1 MNYELIDT
9 LVRRIK
15 YYTERIQDIA
25 WLPYGSRKDH
35 DTVIYS
41 MCIERLS
48 NRLKKA
54 LNELHD

>member
-15 YYTERIQDIA
+15 YYTERIQNIA

-48 NRLKKA
+48 NRLKNA
-54 LNELHD
+54 LNEPHD

>member
-15 YYTERIQDIA
+15 YYTERIQNIA

-48 NRLKKA
+48 KRLKNA
-54 LNELHD
+54 LNETHD

>member
-9 LVRRIK
+9 LSRRIK
-15 YYTERIQDIA
+15 YYTERIQNIS

-35 DTVIYS
+35 DVIIYS

-54 LNELHD
+54 LNETHD

>member
-15 YYTERIQDIA
+15 YYSERIQNIA

-48 NRLKKA
+48 KRLKKA
-54 LNELHD
+54 LNEPND

>member
-15 YYTERIQDIA
+15 YYTERIQNIA

-48 NRLKKA
+48 KRLKNA
-54 LNELHD
+54 LNEKSD

>member
-54 LNELHD
+54 LNEPHD